1 MDIIK
6 SEICKLLTKRTVLL
20 LLCLIILN
28 PLFQLY
34 TFKTP
39 NDDGYALMDYSEVY
53 NEISSY
59 NQNSILEELEEREN
73 EAATYGEFCL
83 YRRVY
88 KEIESLVNYDEYLA
102 SVDESVENIDIMNRF
117 ISDGGYA
124 VKNAE
129 KTKEAYQKLKGIKPI
144 VQNPM
149 VILNVTDNELTDYI
163 AVIMIF
169 IIALN
174 LAFYEKSENQ
184 YRFLRTTYN
193 GRRKLMTAKVA
204 VMFFSVLF
212 VIMSLYGINAAF
224 SRFFF
229 GTVDIDSPLQ
239 SICSYLKSPFGIS
252 IGEFLLAFFQTKFL
266 SLFLLG
272 VFFMLVSVAF
282 NNIIAVFA
290 TSMITVLVE
299 LILYTKLSSVSY
311 LMYFKYINIMIGIK
325 SGELFSNYVNLNFL
339 ENPINMCYV
348 YWIAWLIVLGFMLF
362 KVINYLESTHET
374 KAVSVKKSN
383 TNKSCVMHTS
393 LLFHECYKMLV
404 PGRCL
409 LVLILSLVFII
420 WWNPA
425 EKIRFDSLDEIY
437 YKDYMDRF
445 YGPLDSDKQKLI
457 DTEQEKFEEL
467 YESISVD
474 YALGKS
480 AAFIDIKYGDELS
493 RQNAFDQVMEHT
505 VYLETVNDG
514 WLFFDKGY
522 NILTNSSNFRNR
534 DIDQAFIYLIMIMAS
549 TFGIYSIDYANSE
562 MMLLRTTYH
571 GRRKLW
577 SIKYI
582 LAVLCTI
589 TALALVYIVRVVN
602 ILRAYGI
609 GGINAPAASMEHL
622 SRIPQNI
629 SILQYIII
637 IMLMRL
643 IGGLIVV
650 TFVALL
656 FKYSRNSIFVIV
668 LCVFIFIIPLILV
681 SIDVKNAQYIL
692 FNPLL
697 LGNIF

>member
-1 MDIIK
+1 
-6 SEICKLLTKRTVLL
+6 
-20 LLCLIILN
+20 
-28 PLFQLY
+28 
-34 TFKTP
+34 
-39 NDDGYALMDYSEVY
+39 
-53 NEISSY
+53 
-59 NQNSILEELEEREN
+59 
-73 EAATYGEFCL
+73 
-83 YRRVY
+83 
-88 KEIESLVNYDEYLA
+88 
-102 SVDESVENIDIMNRF
+102 
-117 ISDGGYA
+117 
-124 VKNAE
+124 
-129 KTKEAYQKLKGIKPI
+129 
-144 VQNPM
+144 
-149 VILNVTDNELTDYI
+149 
-163 AVIMIF
+163 
-169 IIALN
+169 
-174 LAFYEKSENQ
+174 
-184 YRFLRTTYN
+184 
-193 GRRKLMTAKVA
+193 
-204 VMFFSVLF
+204 
-212 VIMSLYGINAAF
+212 
-224 SRFFF
+224 
-229 GTVDIDSPLQ
+229 
-239 SICSYLKSPFGIS
+239 
-252 IGEFLLAFFQTKFL
+252 
-266 SLFLLG
+266 
-272 VFFMLVSVAF
+272 MLVSVAF

-404 PGRCL
+404 LGRCL
-409 LVLILSLVFII
+409 LVLILSLAFII